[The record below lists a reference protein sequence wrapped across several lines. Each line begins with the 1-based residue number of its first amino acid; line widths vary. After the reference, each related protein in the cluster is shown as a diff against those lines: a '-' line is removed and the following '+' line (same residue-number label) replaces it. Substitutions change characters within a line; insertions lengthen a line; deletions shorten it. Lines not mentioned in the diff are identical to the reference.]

1 MSKQNIGFIAPFALN
16 ILAYVLVWN
25 FFFADKE
32 ATRNVTN
39 EVPAAF
45 LEEME
50 TNEDGA
56 YLMKDEEILLTAMN
70 D

>member
-25 FFFADKE
+25 FFFADSDTTTFND
-32 ATRNVTN
+32 A

-45 LEEME
+45 QEEVE
-50 TNEDGA
+50 PTEDGA
-56 YLMKDEEILLTAMN
+56 YILEEDHKYTALREE
-70 D
+70 